1 MSTVSRYVLKKLL
14 ATFVPT
20 TLGLCFVFFVGASF
34 RLLREEDL
42 SLAQVAMALPWVV
55 PFLLPYLIP
64 MSFMSTITLVY
75 GRLVADNEVLAFG
88 SLGIRARTLC
98 WPALWLALALTLV
111 CSWLTAQVVPYCHQQ
126 KKVAA
131 RAVFQ
136 QLFSLGEGEHWSRTF
151 PRQGFDIYVR
161 RYRPGQLEGIVI
173 HYVLR
178 KDDLTGDGRGLSTQL
193 VAKTGR
199 IAAASETERLV
210 LVLEEVTVTLA
221 LAGDPKDMPTGY
233 EEVDGTAPES
243 RAQRREGKSGATPVA
258 PPEFREQVGEK
269 ERDQLASDEPV
280 RLHLERYEQA
290 IALGGVRRIKET
302 DYGSGALRRAQH
314 MAEARASLAVLT
326 GGVTSTLTA
335 MDDRATN
342 AGIELA
348 MRGVLS
354 MSALSIAFIV
364 LPVTLLL
371 RARSPL
377 VPFGV
382 GLAATAGL
390 FFGPTLLG
398 RSLADNTNEGAFV
411 YLGIVVPMLAGGG
424 LAWLASRR

>member
-64 MSFMSTITLVY
+64 MAYMSTLTLVY

-126 KKVAA
+126 KQMAA

-136 QLFSLGEGEHWSRTF
+136 QLFHLGHGEHWSRTF
-151 PRQGFDIYVR
+151 SSQGFDLYVR

-178 KDDLTGDGRGLSTQL
+178 KNDLTGDGRGLSTQL
-193 VAKTGR
+193 VAKSGR
-199 IAAASETERLV
+199 IAEHSETQRLV
-210 LVLEEVTVTLA
+210 LVLEDVTVTLA
-221 LAGDPKDMPTGY
+221 LAADPKDMPTGY
-233 EEVDGTAPES
+233 EEVDKPGT
-243 RAQRREGKSGATPVA
+243 
-258 PPEFREQVGEK
+258 PPEIKEELGEE
-269 ERDQLASDEPV
+269 ERSRLASDEPI

-302 DYGSGALRRAQH
+302 DYGSGDLLRARH
-314 MAEARASLAVLT
+314 MAQARAGLAALT
-326 GGVTSTLTA
+326 GGLTSSLTA
-335 MDDRATN
+335 MDDRDTE
-342 AGIELA
+342 AGMELA

-354 MSALSIAFIV
+354 LAALLITLIV
-364 LPVTLLL
+364 LPVTLML

-377 VPFGV
+377 VPFGL
-382 GLAATAGL
+382 GLAATATL
-390 FFGPTLLG
+390 FFGPVLLG
-398 RSLADNTNEGAFV
+398 RSLADSTHISDFV
-411 YLGIVVPMLAGGG
+411 YLGILIPLLAGAA
-424 LAWLASRR
+424 LSWLAARR